1 MEKLS
6 IEFWIQI
13 MMYVLSFGT
22 IYGGV
27 KAQIKSLEE
36 KVNKHN
42 NVIERMY
49 KVEESTKSAHR
60 RIDELREELQNE

>member
-1 MEKLS
+1 MQADLQ
-6 IEFWIQI
+6 FWIQI
-13 MMYVLSFGT
+13 MLYVLSFGS

-27 KAQIKSLEE
+27 KYQLKTLEE

-49 KVEESTKSAHR
+49 KVEESAKGAHR
-60 RIDELREELQNE
+60 RIDELREELQNG

>member
-60 RIDELREELQNE
+60 RIDELREDLQNE